1 MMCVVRM
8 AKESKNLPKMKFLKS
23 ATDNTCSE
31 GKNFDIER
39 KSKIRN
45 ELLGCEWFVVKII
58 LMKSIFYKYFEKT
71 SLIILFDK
79 TLSKKTSW
87 HYLNFRGFQTLRIA

>member
-1 MMCVVRM
+1 MSQPRMMCVVRM

-39 KSKIRN
+39 KSKIRT
-45 ELLGCEWFVVKII
+45 ELRNQC
-58 LMKSIFYKYFEKT
+58 
-71 SLIILFDK
+71 
-79 TLSKKTSW
+79 
-87 HYLNFRGFQTLRIA
+87 